1 MQPLPREVRATRL
14 LSSILNPC
22 GPVDLSPI
30 LSGEL
35 SVNRTTRSRDNCS
48 TSALGA
54 NFDDVPARLLKRATA
69 RCFPLA
75 FSLSGICS

>member
-1 MQPLPREVRATRL
+1 MEAWLERVDWNWEREPVRTARWTLPQPQPSSLVNCLRIEQPDRA
-14 LSSILNPC
+14 II
-22 GPVDLSPI
+22 V
-30 LSGEL
+30 
-35 SVNRTTRSRDNCS
+35 

-54 NFDDVPARLLKRATA
+54 NFDDVPARLLKRAMA

>member
-1 MQPLPREVRATRL
+1 MDP
-14 LSSILNPC
+14 SSTTT
-22 GPVDLSPI
+22 VK
-30 LSGEL
+30 SGEL